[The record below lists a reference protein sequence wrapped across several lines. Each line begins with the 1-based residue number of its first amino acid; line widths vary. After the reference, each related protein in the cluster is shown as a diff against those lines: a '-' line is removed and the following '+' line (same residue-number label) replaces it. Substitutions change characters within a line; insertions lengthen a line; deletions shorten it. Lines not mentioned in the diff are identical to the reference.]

1 MSAHPVAAS
10 RRYECHTCGRM
21 FTSTKR
27 RTICRTCSRLRH
39 ATNAAVQRV
48 CLDAA
53 IQRPH
58 RPPAPRWTLASTL
71 ALVETQLAN
80 ASAADLGWLTVLH
93 KALRWYARHP
103 QQHATPDEEASA

>member
-10 RRYECHTCGRM
+10 RRYDCHTCGRM

-39 ATNAAVQRV
+39 ATNTAVNRV

-53 IQRPH
+53 IHHPH
-58 RPPAPRWTLASTL
+58 RSRWTLASTL
-71 ALVETQLAN
+71 ALVETQLAT
-80 ASAADLGWLTVLH
+80 ASAADLGWLTVLRD
-93 KALRWYARHP
+93 ALRWYARHAP
-103 QQHATPDEEASA
+103 TDEEASA